1 MTVSF
6 PMRSNLVLSLALVV
20 ATSAA
25 WLSGCG
31 SSDSQH
37 SEFTTGASGSGSGA
51 SGTSSGSMGGSN
63 SGVSFSGSSG
73 TGSGVLTSPL
83 GDGGTGGDATIASGV
98 LSAVHIVPAD
108 STLTVQAG
116 QSASLGFTV
125 MGIVDNATTETD
137 VTSRF
142 VFYVP
147 DNYLVGGFPL
157 DGSPTFTTRLPM
169 AATDPAQRGGKL
181 TVQAT
186 AANPNNAT
194 LQVTTGLTVQLMAQG
209 LFVAPD
215 DAGPYTPPVV
225 DSGTARGAD
234 AGDAG
239 DAGAAGDA
247 TTGTDGGTGGGGSGF
262 DAEAETPIPA
272 EAGALFGGPADPTR
286 APTIAYPNDGVMLPP
301 NLKLLDIHWMPG
313 AGNTLFQITFSSPTA
328 NITYLSRCG
337 SVGGL
342 LPAGSCGFQLDQT
355 GYDYLSASNAGT
367 GSVTVTIQGTDDN
380 GTGVG
385 TSTPI
390 QIQFAQETVNGGVY
404 YWDVTNT
411 RIMRF
416 DFGGTVTTP
425 EVFLAPG
432 QYGTSNGTCIGC
444 HALSADGTKMAAS
457 AGGQNNGYLVY
468 IDGVAAPTTPLTANE
483 DRKNPIQFASFDPL
497 GDMFVAVYGDNNGPD
512 AGPDN
517 LYFHDGTTG
526 LINTSLTKPL
536 SFEPDHP
543 AWSPDGT
550 MIAMTHVGQHHTS
563 QMEYLGGIDVATFA
577 SGSVVDGGVTV
588 SAGGATLGAPV
599 VVVPSNVTTSTQAV
613 NSYNPSFAPDS
624 TFLVFSQTVC
634 AKSQA
639 TSSACDSDISSN
651 VSATTWAV
659 QPMAGATPIHLDKA
673 AAPGVADGANATIL
687 DTFPRSTPFQTTQ
700 GSGKLFWFTVAS
712 LRQPGLRFKGYKAAD
727 EGNGQ
732 SQQQLWMF
740 AVDPAKILAGEDGSY
755 PAFFLPFQDPT
766 TSNHI
771 AQWTQKIVSSM
782 PAPPPPS
789 PPPPPPPPAP
799 PPPPQPK

>member
-1 MTVSF
+1 VTVSF

-31 SSDSQH
+31 SSDSKH
-37 SEFTTGASGSGSGA
+37 SEFTTGASGS
-51 SGTSSGSMGGSN
+51 T
-63 SGVSFSGSSG
+63 SGSSG
-73 TGSGVLTSPL
+73 GSGGVTGSTTSGVGLSGTSGSGNPL
-83 GDGGTGGDATIASGV
+83 SGQSSDGGLGGDSTVSSGV

-108 STLTVQAG
+108 ATMTVQAG
-116 QSASLGFTV
+116 QTASLGFTV
-125 MGIVDNATTETD
+125 MGIVDNAATETD

-169 AATDPAQRGGKL
+169 TATDPPQRGGLL

-194 LQVTTGLTVQLMAQG
+194 LQTTTNLTVQLVAQG
-209 LFVAPD
+209 MFVALD
-215 DAGPYTPPVV
+215 MLDAGPPNPPSV
-225 DSGTARGAD
+225 DSGATDAAD

-239 DAGAAGDA
+239 DASIADGAVS
-247 TTGTDGGTGGGGSGF
+247 GGGGF
-262 DAEAETPIPA
+262 DAEVDTPIPQ

-286 APTIAYPNDGVMLPP
+286 APTIAYPNNGTMLPP

-313 AGNTLFQITFSSPTA
+313 PGNTLFQIMFASPTA

-337 SVGGL
+337 SIGGL
-342 LPAGSCGFQLDQT
+342 LEAGGCGFQLDQT
-355 GYDYLSASNAGT
+355 GYSYLSASNAGE
-367 GSVTVTIQGTDDN
+367 GNVTVTIQGTDDN

-385 TSTPI
+385 TSAPI
-390 QIQFAQETVNGGVY
+390 QIQFAQENVNGGVY

-432 QYGTSNGTCIGC
+432 QYGTDGTCIGC

-457 AGGQNNGYLVY
+457 AGGQNDGYLVY

-497 GDMFVAVYGDNNGPD
+497 GDLFVAVYGDNNGPD

-526 LINTSLTKPL
+526 LIDTTLTKSL
-536 SFEPDHP
+536 AFEPDHP

-550 MIAMTHVGQHHTS
+550 MIAMTHVGHHNTS
-563 QMEYLGGIDVATFA
+563 QQEFLGGIDVATFA
-577 SGSVVDGGVTV
+577 AGSVVDGGVTV
-588 SAGGATLGAPV
+588 SAAGGTLGDPV
-599 VVVPSNVTTSTQAV
+599 VVVPSSVMTSTQAV

-624 TFLVFSQTVC
+624 TFLVFSQTIC
-634 AKSQA
+634 AKNQA
-639 TSSACDSDISSN
+639 TSGVCDSDITSN

-659 QPMAGATPIHLDKA
+659 QPAAGATPIHLDNA
-673 AAPGVADGANATIL
+673 ATPGVADGTNTNIL
-687 DTFPRSTPFQTTQ
+687 DTFPRSTPFETAQ

-727 EGNGQ
+727 EGTGQ

-740 AVDPAKILAGEDGSY
+740 AVDPAKILAGQDGSY

-771 AQWTQKIVSSM
+771 AQWTQKIVSST
-782 PAPPPPS
+782 PAPPPPT

-799 PPPPQPK
+799 PPPTPPK

>member
-1 MTVSF
+1 VTVSF
-6 PMRSNLVLSLALVV
+6 PMRSNLVLSLALVA
-20 ATSAA
+20 ATSTA

-31 SSDSQH
+31 SSDSKH
-37 SEFTTGASGSGSGA
+37 SEFTTGTSGGASGAASGGVTGTTSGVNFSGTSGSGSPL
-51 SGTSSGSMGGSN
+51 SGQSD
-63 SGVSFSGSSG
+63 
-73 TGSGVLTSPL
+73 
-83 GDGGTGGDATIASGV
+83 DGGLAGDSTVSSGV

-116 QSASLGFTV
+116 QAASLGFTV
-125 MGIVDNATTETD
+125 MGIVDNAPTETD

-169 AATDPAQRGGKL
+169 TTTDPPQRGGLL

-194 LQVTTGLTVQLMAQG
+194 LQATTSLTVQLIAQG
-209 LFVAPD
+209 MFVAND
-215 DAGPYTPPVV
+215 MLDAGPPNPPPV
-225 DSGTARGAD
+225 DSGTTTRAD

-239 DAGAAGDA
+239 DAGDAAIADSGA
-247 TTGTDGGTGGGGSGF
+247 SGGGGF
-262 DAEAETPIPA
+262 DAETETPIPQ
-272 EAGALFGGPADPTR
+272 EAGSLFGGPADPTR
-286 APTIAYPNDGVMLPP
+286 APTIAYPNNGVMLPP

-313 AGNTLFQITFSSPTA
+313 TGNTLFQITFSSPTA
-328 NITYLSRCG
+328 DITYISRCG
-337 SVGGL
+337 SIGGL
-342 LPAGSCGFQLDQT
+342 LAAGGCGFQLDQT
-355 GYDYLSASNAGT
+355 GYNYLSASNAGS
-367 GSVTVTIQGTDDN
+367 GNVTVTIQGTDDY

-385 TSTPI
+385 TSAPI

-432 QYGTSNGTCIGC
+432 QYGTNGGTCIGC

-457 AGGQNNGYLVY
+457 AGGQNDGYLVY

-483 DRKNPIQFASFDPL
+483 NRANPIQFASFDPL
-497 GDMFVAVYGDNNGPD
+497 GDLFVAVYGDSSGGPD

-517 LYFHDGTTG
+517 LYFHDGNTG
-526 LINTSLTKPL
+526 LIDTNLTKPL
-536 SFEPDHP
+536 AFEPDHP

-550 MIAMTHVGQHHTS
+550 MIAMTHVGHHGTS
-563 QMEYLGGIDVATFA
+563 QQEFLGGIDVATFA
-577 SGSVVDGGVTV
+577 AGSVVDGGVTV
-588 SAGGATLGAPV
+588 SAAGGTLGDPV
-599 VVVPSNVTTSTQAV
+599 VVVPSSVTTTSQAT

-624 TFLVFSQTVC
+624 TFLVFSQTIC
-634 AKSQA
+634 LKSQA
-639 TSSACDSDISSN
+639 TSSVCDSDITSN

-659 QPMAGATPIHLDKA
+659 QPTAGATPIHLDNA
-673 AAPGVADGANATIL
+673 AAPGVADGTNATVL
-687 DTFPRSTPFQTTQ
+687 DTFPRSTPFETAQ

-712 LRQPGLRFKGYKAAD
+712 LRQPGLRFKGYKATD
-727 EGNGQ
+727 EGTGQ
-732 SQQQLWMF
+732 LQQQLWMF

-771 AQWTQKIVSSM
+771 AQWTQKIVSST
-782 PAPPPPS
+782 PAPPPPT

-799 PPPPQPK
+799 PPPTPPK